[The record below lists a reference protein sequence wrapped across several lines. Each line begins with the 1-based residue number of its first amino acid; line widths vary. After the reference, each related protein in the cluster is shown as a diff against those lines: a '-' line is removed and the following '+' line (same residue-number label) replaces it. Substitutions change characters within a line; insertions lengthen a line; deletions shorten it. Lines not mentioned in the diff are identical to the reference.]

1 MNCGPSPALPG
12 LAPAATTG
20 IHGAMDGSPITST
33 SAGAELAACIA
44 RHATATQ
51 ALQHWCETRLQG
63 PPASIEARLLISG
76 VAPPSAA
83 PALAAGTHETLRH
96 RRVQLTWNGIILSDA
111 DNWYLPARLPP
122 LMRAAVHSG
131 GVPFGALIR
140 PLLPRRIALPTEPSN
155 GAKGYVLHL
164 RALVVTDR
172 HGAVAEVSEHYH
184 AALLG

>member
-1 MNCGPSPALPG
+1 
-12 LAPAATTG
+12 
-20 IHGAMDGSPITST
+20 MDGSPITST

-63 PPASIEARLLISG
+63 PPASIEA
-76 VAPPSAA
+76 
-83 PALAAGTHETLRH
+83 GTHETLRH

-122 LMRAAVHSG
+122 LMRAALLSG